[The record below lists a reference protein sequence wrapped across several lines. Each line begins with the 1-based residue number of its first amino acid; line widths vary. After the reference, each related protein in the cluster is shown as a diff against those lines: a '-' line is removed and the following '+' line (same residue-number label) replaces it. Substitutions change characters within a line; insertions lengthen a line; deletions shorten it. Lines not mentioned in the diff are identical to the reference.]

1 MMNEALT
8 TGAARVL
15 YVLTW
20 FLFLVMPVWIF
31 VTSFFTFL
39 AGFFLVPF
47 YVPIWVVLRW
57 LCRLLLTS
65 RNLRESLV
73 PMLQK
78 SVLRNTRALRYNL
91 ILSIPAIILFIGYL
105 AGRGA
110 I

>member
-1 MMNEALT
+1 VNEALT

-20 FLFLVMPVWIF
+20 LLFLGMPVWIF
-31 VTSFFTFL
+31 LSSFFTFL
-39 AGFFLVPF
+39 AGFFLVPL
-47 YVPIWVVLRW
+47 YIPIWVILRW
-57 LCRLLLTS
+57 LCRLLLSS
-65 RNLRESLV
+65 RNLRGSLV

-78 SVLRNTRALRYNL
+78 SVLRNTRALRYNV
-91 ILSIPAIILFIGYL
+91 ILSIPALVLFVGYL